1 MSLLANSTQEKGEVM
16 KELLKALKAQS
27 IISSQEI
34 VILREQLKEQY
45 PHYTNVQRAQI
56 FAKIVQQKLDQ
67 ALSPFKEDLRK
78 KIKFYLLKETIHRE
92 QFSINACD
100 VVKSYFQIETISQE
114 PLDILTSWVNQYNC
128 LSVTAAD
135 LTSLASTSFSL
146 AAVEDPVEVA
156 VPLPFPTSP
165 LSFEALRRQLLSLW
179 QRFQTCILPIRLLF
193 IGSVIACCL
202 ALVLPLMPNDMNDN
216 YSEAFAQI
224 GDVSINCPITLDLEI
239 CANYLQEDLQY
250 KPIDTDALRAYL
262 TKKNSLLATEP
273 YFSSILEAAK
283 EFNVSP
289 LLLFAITGQEQ
300 GFVPTTNPSAAK
312 IANNP
317 FNVYGSWTE
326 YNTSIKQ
333 SARIAAQTVI
343 HLGKGCPDNE
353 DQIAWINTSYAEDPD
368 WHIGV
373 TYFFNDMKEVA
384 SLQ

>member
-1 MSLLANSTQEKGEVM
+1 MIPLTISTQEKGEVM
-16 KELLKALKAQS
+16 KELLKTLKAQS

-34 VILREQLKEQY
+34 VALQEQLKEQY
-45 PHYTNVQRAQI
+45 PHYTNMQRAQV
-56 FAKIVQQKLDQ
+56 FAKVIQQKLDQ
-67 ALSPFKEDLRK
+67 SLSPFKDDLRK
-78 KIKFYLLKETIHRE
+78 KIKFYLLKDTIHRE

-100 VVKSYFQIETISQE
+100 VVQSYFQIETISEE
-114 PLDILTSWVNQYNC
+114 PLDSLTSWVNQYDS
-128 LSVTAAD
+128 LSVTVAD
-135 LTSLASTSFSL
+135 LTSLAATFFNL
-146 AAVEDPVEVA
+146 ATVEAPLEETR
-156 VPLPFPTSP
+156 PLPLPVSP
-165 LSFEALRRQLLSLW
+165 LSFEALLNKFLLLW
-179 QRFQTCILPIRLLF
+179 QRFLTCNLSVRLLF
-193 IGSVIACCL
+193 IGSVITCCL
-202 ALVLPLMPNDMNDN
+202 ALGLTHMPHDTNIN

-224 GDVSINCPITLDLEI
+224 EDVSIDCPITLDLEI

-250 KPIDTDALRAYL
+250 KPVDTEALKAYL
-262 TKKNSLLATEP
+262 TKKGSLLATEP

-300 GFVPTTNPSAAK
+300 GFVPTTNPSATK

-333 SARIAAQTVI
+333 SARIAAQTLI

-373 TYFFNDMKEVA
+373 TYFFNDMKAVT
-384 SLQ
+384 SVK